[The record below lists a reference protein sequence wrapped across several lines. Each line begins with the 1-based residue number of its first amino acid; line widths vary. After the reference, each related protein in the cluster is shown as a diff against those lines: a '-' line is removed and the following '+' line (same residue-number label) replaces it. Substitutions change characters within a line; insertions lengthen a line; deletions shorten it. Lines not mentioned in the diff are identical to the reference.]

1 MMKQMAIKKDQHN
14 VNLKKKDCL
23 GIIWFFDV
31 CISNPIMELPVAR
44 IESMGFDWKAFSSAM
59 SQGFLEA
66 K

>member
-1 MMKQMAIKKDQHN
+1 
-14 VNLKKKDCL
+14 
-23 GIIWFFDV
+23 
-31 CISNPIMELPVAR
+31 MELPVAR